1 MKIDGTCNIPTRNA
15 GASQEET
22 ELARRVAVVAGGHSK
37 FGKRYDATMRELCAE
52 AFKPILDEGITQ
64 DMIDASVLSY
74 AASQFTGQGAGS
86 ALIADYL
93 GLHEKPH
100 LRVESACTTGTA
112 SLRAAWGMVASGLY
126 DIMLVLGVEQM
137 NRVTSAQATE
147 LMARAGD
154 MRWEYPFG
162 ISFPAFYALMASRYM
177 HKYNLPHEVLSM
189 IAVKSHHY
197 GAQNPKAHLPR
208 EVTLEEAHN
217 SVPICRPLNLY
228 DCSLITDGAAAVVIA
243 AEDRVKEFTD
253 EPMWIRGIGA
263 GASDMMVQD
272 RPSLTSIPGAKRAA
286 KAAYKMAG
294 LEPKDMDM
302 AEVHDCFTIAELIA
316 YEDLGFAEPGKGR
329 EIVENKENYHDG
341 KIPVNVDGGLKSK
354 GHPLGATGLSMT
366 YEILMQMRGE
376 AQKPSRQIDD
386 VQYGLAHNVGQSGQ
400 FVNIFIFERGW

>member
-1 MKIDGTCNIPTRNA
+1 
-15 GASQEET
+15 
-22 ELARRVAVVAGGHSK
+22 VAGGHSK

-177 HKYNLPHEVLSM
+177 HEYNLPHEVLSM

-208 EVTLEEAHN
+208 EVTLEAAHN

-263 GASDMMVQD
+263 GASEMMVQD

-386 VQYGLAHNVGQSGQ
+386 VQFGLAHNVGQSGQ

>member
-1 MKIDGTCNIPTRNA
+1 M
-15 GASQEET
+15 
-22 ELARRVAVVAGGHSK
+22 ARRVAVVAGGHSK

-177 HKYNLPHEVLSM
+177 HEYNLPHEVLSM

-208 EVTLEEAHN
+208 EVTLEAAHN

-263 GASDMMVQD
+263 GASEMMVQD

-386 VQYGLAHNVGQSGQ
+386 VQFGLAHNVGQSGQ